1 MSSDS
6 LAMFRKSMGPD
17 LAELAEQHLKH
28 ECVATS
34 NATLRF
40 H

>member
-17 LAELAEQHLKH
+17 LAKVLTNPRPEKHHPQHTNTH
-28 ECVATS
+28 S
-34 NATLRF
+34 
-40 H
+40 